1 MIPAG
6 DDLHGIRLV
15 KKNHEHMMDGKN
27 HILYD
32 VIILKRLDYKS
43 HASGGVDGKMPVM
56 HARIRMGGKT
66 ANDLIYL
73 FRILRKH
80 VFL

>member
-1 MIPAG
+1 
-6 DDLHGIRLV
+6 
-15 KKNHEHMMDGKN
+15 MMDGKN

-73 FRILRKH
+73 
-80 VFL
+80 

>member
-1 MIPAG
+1 
-6 DDLHGIRLV
+6 
-15 KKNHEHMMDGKN
+15 MMDGKN

-80 VFL
+80 VSFRLFERISADTLKAFSLSPM